1 MTSRQTIRHRLLV
14 SNVIMVVV
22 PVLVTALVGVACL
35 AVMLNTARHNGLG
48 LDSESDFYWAGT
60 TAAELVENTVDNAA
74 PTSVSYDGVASM
86 LQGQG
91 LDLAVIED
99 GDAVFTTGGVTE
111 TDLSFALAASA
122 TGESPVTMRSGE
134 RTMFLK
140 AEVAD
145 DGATNYQVAVFGSL
159 TEVAD
164 GTIKHMA
171 VASAFI
177 LAITAALSVY
187 LVNRFCHRYVFDR
200 IEWSLGH
207 LEEGV
212 RQLSA
217 GNLSYRIRYDHD
229 DEFRP
234 IADSFDRMTA
244 QLQASEERQQR
255 DQRNRQELIA
265 CISHD
270 LRSPLTSIRG
280 YAEGLR
286 DGIATTPQMRDR
298 YATRIASK
306 AEEMDGLVSELFMF
320 SKLDLGDF
328 PHEERPVRVDAFLQ
342 GVLDNLTPELERTG
356 NALAQVELA
365 SATVLADE
373 RLLRQAVTNVL
384 LNASKHA
391 PGSAITVRASV
402 APDGRHV
409 EVAIADSGPGVP
421 AESLGRIFEVFYR
434 TDPSRTAASGGSGLG
449 LAIVQRAMRAMGGE
463 ATAENAEPHGLC
475 VTLTL
480 RVAGQEFAEKDNTEE
495 ASA

>member
-35 AVMLNTARHNGLG
+35 AVMLNTASHKGLG

-74 PTSVSYDGVASM
+74 PASVSYDGVASM

-99 GDAVFTTGGVTE
+99 GDVVFSTSGITG
-111 TDLSFALAASA
+111 TDLSFALTASA

-140 AEVAD
+140 AEESEG
-145 DGATNYQVAVFGSL
+145 GATSYQVAVFGSL

-164 GTIKHMA
+164 GTIKQMA

-177 LAITAALSVY
+177 LALTAALSVY

-217 GNLSYRIRYDHD
+217 GNLSYRIRYDRD

-244 QLQASEERQQR
+244 QLQASEERQRR

-286 DGIATTPQMRDR
+286 DGIATTPQMRER

-342 GVLDNLTPELERTG
+342 NVLDNLTPELERTG
-356 NALAQVELA
+356 NTLAQVELTP
-365 SATVLADE
+365 ATVLADE

-384 LNASKHA
+384 LNATRHA
-391 PGSAITVRASV
+391 PGSAITVRAGV
-402 APDGRHV
+402 TLDGSHV
-409 EVAIADSGPGVP
+409 DVAIADNGPGVP
-421 AESLGRIFEVFYR
+421 EDSLGRIFEVFYR

-463 ATAENAEPHGLC
+463 ATAENVEPHGLR

-480 RVAGQEFAEKDNTEE
+480 RIAGQKAAENSTRE

>member
-1 MTSRQTIRHRLLV
+1 
-14 SNVIMVVV
+14 MVVV

-35 AVMLNTARHNGLG
+35 AVMLNTASHKGLG

-60 TAAELVENTVDNAA
+60 TAAELVENIVDNDA
-74 PTSVSYDGVASM
+74 PASVSYDGITST

-99 GDAVFTTGGVTE
+99 GDVVFSTSGITG

-140 AEVAD
+140 AEVAE
-145 DGATNYQVAVFGSL
+145 DGATSYQVAVFGSL

-164 GTIKHMA
+164 GTIKQMA

-177 LAITAALSVY
+177 LALTAALSVY

-200 IEWSLGH
+200 IEWSLDH

-217 GNLSYRIRYDHD
+217 GNLSYRIRYDRD

-244 QLQASEERQQR
+244 QLQASEERQKR

-286 DGIATTPQMRDR
+286 DGIATTPQMRER

-328 PHEERPVRVDAFLQ
+328 PHEERPVRVDTFLQ
-342 GVLDNLTPELERTG
+342 NVLDNLAPELERTG
-356 NALAQVELA
+356 NTLAQVALTP
-365 SATVLADE
+365 ATVLADK

-384 LNASKHA
+384 LNAMKHA

-402 APDGRHV
+402 APDGSHV
-409 EVAIADSGPGVP
+409 EVAIADNGPGVP
-421 AESLGRIFEVFYR
+421 AESLERIFEVFYR
-434 TDPSRTAASGGSGLG
+434 TDPSRTATSGGSGLG
-449 LAIVQRAMRAMGGE
+449 LAIVRRAMHAMGGE
-463 ATAENAEPHGLC
+463 ATAENVEPHGLR
-475 VTLTL
+475 VILTL
-480 RVAGQEFAEKDNTEE
+480 RVAEQAAAENSTGE

>member
-1 MTSRQTIRHRLLV
+1 MTSRQTIRHRLFV

-22 PVLVTALVGVACL
+22 PVLVTAFVGVVCL
-35 AVMLNTARHNGLG
+35 AVMLNTASHKGLG

-60 TAAELVENTVDNAA
+60 TAAELVENTVGNAS
-74 PTSVSYDGVASM
+74 PTSASYDGIVSL

-99 GDAVFTTGGVTE
+99 GDVVFSTSGVTG
-111 TDLSFALAASA
+111 TDLSFALAAGA
-122 TGESPVTMRSGE
+122 AGESPVTMRSGE
-134 RTMFLK
+134 RITFLK
-140 AEVAD
+140 AEVAEG
-145 DGATNYQVAVFGSL
+145 GAASYQVAVFGSL

-177 LAITAALSVY
+177 LALTAALSVY

-217 GNLSYRIRYDHD
+217 GNLSYRIRYDRD

-234 IADSFDRMTA
+234 IADSFDRMTF
-244 QLQASEERQQR
+244 QLQASEERQRR

-286 DGIATTPQMRDR
+286 DGIATTPQMRER

-328 PHEERPVRVDAFLQ
+328 PHEERPVRVDTFLQ
-342 GVLDNLTPELERTG
+342 NVLDDLAPELERTG
-356 NALAQVELA
+356 NTLAQVELA
-365 SATVLADE
+365 PATVLADE

-384 LNASKHA
+384 LNTTRHA
-391 PGSAITVRASV
+391 PGSAITVRAGV
-402 APDGRHV
+402 TPDGSHV
-409 EVAIADSGPGVP
+409 DVAIADNGPGVP
-421 AESLGRIFEVFYR
+421 EESLGRIFEVFYR

-463 ATAENAEPHGLC
+463 ATAESIEPHGLR
-475 VTLTL
+475 VILTL
-480 RVAGQEFAEKDNTEE
+480 RVTGQKAAENSTRE

>member
-22 PVLVTALVGVACL
+22 PVLVTTLVGLACL
-35 AVMLNTARHNGLG
+35 AVMLNTASHKGLG

-60 TAAELVENTVDNAA
+60 TAAELVENTVGDAEPA
-74 PTSVSYDGVASM
+74 SVSYDGIVSL

-91 LDLAVIED
+91 LDLAVIDD
-99 GDAVFTTGGVTE
+99 GHVVFSTSGVTG
-111 TDLSFALAASA
+111 TDLSFALAAGA
-122 TGESPVTMRSGE
+122 AGESPVTMRSGE
-134 RTMFLK
+134 RIMFLK
-140 AEVAD
+140 AEGAEG
-145 DGATNYQVAVFGSL
+145 GATSYQVAVFGSL

-177 LAITAALSVY
+177 LALTAALSVY

-217 GNLSYRIRYDHD
+217 GNLSYRIRYDRD

-286 DGIATTPQMRDR
+286 DGIATTPQMRER

-328 PHEERPVRVDAFLQ
+328 PHEERPVRVDTFLQ
-342 GVLDNLTPELERTG
+342 GVLDNLTPELERAG
-356 NALAQVELA
+356 NTLTQVELA
-365 SATVLADE
+365 PATVLADE

-384 LNASKHA
+384 LNATRHA
-391 PGSAITVRASV
+391 PGSAITVRAGV
-402 APDGRHV
+402 TPDGSHV
-409 EVAIADSGPGVP
+409 DMAIADNGPGVP
-421 AESLGRIFEVFYR
+421 EESLGRIFEVFYR

-463 ATAENAEPHGLC
+463 ATAESIEPHGLR
-475 VTLTL
+475 VILTL
-480 RVAGQEFAEKDNTEE
+480 RVAGQEAAENSTREV
-495 ASA
+495 SA

>member
-1 MTSRQTIRHRLLV
+1 
-14 SNVIMVVV
+14 
-22 PVLVTALVGVACL
+22 
-35 AVMLNTARHNGLG
+35 
-48 LDSESDFYWAGT
+48 
-60 TAAELVENTVDNAA
+60 
-74 PTSVSYDGVASM
+74 
-86 LQGQG
+86 
-91 LDLAVIED
+91 
-99 GDAVFTTGGVTE
+99 
-111 TDLSFALAASA
+111 
-122 TGESPVTMRSGE
+122 
-134 RTMFLK
+134 
-140 AEVAD
+140 
-145 DGATNYQVAVFGSL
+145 
-159 TEVAD
+159 
-164 GTIKHMA
+164 MA
-171 VASAFI
+171 VASVFI
-177 LAITAALSVY
+177 LALTAALSVY

-212 RQLSA
+212 QQLSA
-217 GNLSYRIRYDHD
+217 GNLSYRICYDRD

-286 DGIATTPQMRDR
+286 DGIATTPQMRER

-328 PHEERPVRVDAFLQ
+328 PHEERPVRVDTFLQ
-342 GVLDNLTPELERTG
+342 NVLDNLAPELERTG
-356 NALAQVELA
+356 NTLAQVELTP
-365 SATVLADE
+365 ATALADE

-384 LNASKHA
+384 LNATRHA
-391 PGSAITVRASV
+391 PGSAITVRAGV
-402 APDGRHV
+402 TLDGSHV
-409 EVAIADSGPGVP
+409 DVVIADNGPGVP

-434 TDPSRTAASGGSGLG
+434 TDPSRTAASGGSRLG

-463 ATAENAEPHGLC
+463 ATAENVEPHGLR

-480 RVAGQEFAEKDNTEE
+480 RIAGQKAAENSTRE

>member
-1 MTSRQTIRHRLLV
+1 M
-14 SNVIMVVV
+14 
-22 PVLVTALVGVACL
+22 
-35 AVMLNTARHNGLG
+35 
-48 LDSESDFYWAGT
+48 
-60 TAAELVENTVDNAA
+60 DNAA
-74 PTSVSYDGVASM
+74 PASVSYDGVASI

-99 GDAVFTTGGVTE
+99 GGAVFSTSGVTD

-140 AEVAD
+140 AEAAE
-145 DGATNYQVAVFGSL
+145 DGAISYQVAVFGSL

-164 GTIKHMA
+164 GTIKQMA

-177 LAITAALSVY
+177 LALTAALSVY

-212 RQLSA
+212 QQLSA
-217 GNLSYRIRYDHD
+217 GNLSYRIRYDRD

-265 CISHD
+265 CISHA

-286 DGIATTPQMRDR
+286 DGIATTPQMRER

-328 PHEERPVRVDAFLQ
+328 PHEERPVRVDTFLQ
-342 GVLDNLTPELERTG
+342 NVLDNLAPALERTG
-356 NALAQVELA
+356 NTLAQVELTP
-365 SATVLADE
+365 ATALADE

-384 LNASKHA
+384 LNATRHA
-391 PGSAITVRASV
+391 PGSAITVRAGV
-402 APDGRHV
+402 TLDGSHV
-409 EVAIADSGPGVP
+409 DVVIADNGPGVP

-463 ATAENAEPHGLC
+463 ATAENVEPHGLR
-475 VTLTL
+475 VILTL
-480 RVAGQEFAEKDNTEE
+480 RVAEQAAAENSTGE

>member
-22 PVLVTALVGVACL
+22 PVLVTALVGLACL
-35 AVMLNTARHNGLG
+35 AVMLNTASHKGLG

-60 TAAELVENTVDNAA
+60 TAAELVENTVGNAEPA
-74 PTSVSYDGVASM
+74 SVSYDGVTSV

-99 GDAVFTTGGVTE
+99 GDVVFSTSGITG

-140 AEVAD
+140 AEAAE
-145 DGATNYQVAVFGSL
+145 DGATSYQVAVFGSL

-164 GTIKHMA
+164 STIKQMA

-177 LAITAALSVY
+177 LALTAALSVY

-212 RQLSA
+212 QQLSA
-217 GNLSYRIRYDHD
+217 GNLSYRIRYDRD

-244 QLQASEERQQR
+244 QLQASEERQRR

-286 DGIATTPQMRDR
+286 DGIATTPQMRER

-328 PHEERPVRVDAFLQ
+328 PHEERPVRVDTFLQ
-342 GVLDNLTPELERTG
+342 NVLDNLAPELERTG
-356 NALAQVELA
+356 NTLAQVELTP
-365 SATVLADE
+365 ATVLADE

-402 APDGRHV
+402 APDGSHV
-409 EVAIADSGPGVP
+409 DVAITDNGPGVP
-421 AESLGRIFEVFYR
+421 EESLGRIFEVFYR

-463 ATAENAEPHGLC
+463 ATAESIEPHGLR
-475 VTLTL
+475 VILTL
-480 RVAGQEFAEKDNTEE
+480 RVTGQKAAENSTRE

>member
-1 MTSRQTIRHRLLV
+1 MTSRQTIRHRLFV

-22 PVLVTALVGVACL
+22 PVLVTAFVGVVCL
-35 AVMLNTARHNGLG
+35 AVMLNTASHKGLG

-60 TAAELVENTVDNAA
+60 TAAELVENTVGNAS
-74 PTSVSYDGVASM
+74 PTSASYDGIVSL

-99 GDAVFTTGGVTE
+99 GDVVFSTSGVTG
-111 TDLSFALAASA
+111 TDLSFALAAGA
-122 TGESPVTMRSGE
+122 AGESPVTMRSGE

-140 AEVAD
+140 AEVAE
-145 DGATNYQVAVFGSL
+145 DGATSYQVAVFGSL

-164 GTIKHMA
+164 GTIKQMA

-177 LAITAALSVY
+177 LALTAALSVY

-212 RQLSA
+212 QQLSA
-217 GNLSYRIRYDHD
+217 GNLSYRIRYDRD

-234 IADSFDRMTA
+234 IADSFDRMTS
-244 QLQASEERQQR
+244 QLQASEERQRR

-270 LRSPLTSIRG
+270 LRSPLTSIRD

-286 DGIATTPQMRDR
+286 DGIATTPQMRER

-328 PHEERPVRVDAFLQ
+328 PHEERPVRVDTFLQ
-342 GVLDNLTPELERTG
+342 NVLDDLAPELERTG
-356 NALAQVELA
+356 NTLAQVELA
-365 SATVLADE
+365 PATVLADE

-384 LNASKHA
+384 LNTTRHA
-391 PGSAITVRASV
+391 PGSAITVRAGV
-402 APDGRHV
+402 TPDGSHV
-409 EVAIADSGPGVP
+409 DVAIADNGPGVP
-421 AESLGRIFEVFYR
+421 EESLGRIFEVFYR

-463 ATAENAEPHGLC
+463 ATAESIEPHGLRVILTLC
-475 VTLTL
+475 VT
-480 RVAGQEFAEKDNTEE
+480 GQKAAENSTRE

>member
-1 MTSRQTIRHRLLV
+1 MTSRQTIRHRLFV

-22 PVLVTALVGVACL
+22 PVLVTAFVGVVCL
-35 AVMLNTARHNGLG
+35 AVMLNTASHKGLG

-60 TAAELVENTVDNAA
+60 TAAELVENTVGNAS
-74 PTSVSYDGVASM
+74 PTSASYDGIVSL
-86 LQGQG
+86 LQKQG

-99 GDAVFTTGGVTE
+99 GHVVFSTSGVTG
-111 TDLSFALAASA
+111 TDLSFALAAGA
-122 TGESPVTMRSGE
+122 AGESPVTMRSGE
-134 RTMFLK
+134 RITFLK
-140 AEVAD
+140 AEVAEG
-145 DGATNYQVAVFGSL
+145 GAASYQVAVFGSL

-177 LAITAALSVY
+177 LALTAALSVY

-217 GNLSYRIRYDHD
+217 GNLSYRIRYDRD

-234 IADSFDRMTA
+234 IADSFDRMTS
-244 QLQASEERQQR
+244 QLQASEERQRR

-286 DGIATTPQMRDR
+286 DGIATTPQMRER

-328 PHEERPVRVDAFLQ
+328 PHEERPVRVDTFLQ
-342 GVLDNLTPELERTG
+342 NVLDDLAPELERTG
-356 NALAQVELA
+356 NTLAQVELA
-365 SATVLADE
+365 PATVLADE

-384 LNASKHA
+384 LNTTRHA
-391 PGSAITVRASV
+391 PGSAITVRAGV
-402 APDGRHV
+402 TPDGSHV
-409 EVAIADSGPGVP
+409 DVAIADNGPGVP
-421 AESLGRIFEVFYR
+421 EESLGRIFEVFYR

-463 ATAENAEPHGLC
+463 ATAESIEPHGLR
-475 VTLTL
+475 VILTL
-480 RVAGQEFAEKDNTEE
+480 RIAGQEAAENSTRE

>member
-1 MTSRQTIRHRLLV
+1 
-14 SNVIMVVV
+14 MVVV

-35 AVMLNTARHNGLG
+35 AVMLNTASHKGLG

-60 TAAELVENTVDNAA
+60 TAAELVENIVDNDA
-74 PTSVSYDGVASM
+74 PASVSYDGITST

-99 GDAVFTTGGVTE
+99 GDVVFSTSGITG

-140 AEVAD
+140 AEVAE
-145 DGATNYQVAVFGSL
+145 DGATSYQVAVFGSL

-164 GTIKHMA
+164 GTIKQMA

-177 LAITAALSVY
+177 LALTAALSVY

-200 IEWSLGH
+200 IEWSLDH

-217 GNLSYRIRYDHD
+217 GNLSYRIRYDRD

-244 QLQASEERQQR
+244 QLQASEERQKR

-286 DGIATTPQMRDR
+286 DGIATTPQMRER

-328 PHEERPVRVDAFLQ
+328 PHEERPVRVDTFLQ
-342 GVLDNLTPELERTG
+342 NVLDNLAPELERTG
-356 NALAQVELA
+356 NTLAQVALTP
-365 SATVLADE
+365 ATVLADK

-384 LNASKHA
+384 LNAMKHA

-402 APDGRHV
+402 APDGSHV
-409 EVAIADSGPGVP
+409 EVAIADNGPGVP
-421 AESLGRIFEVFYR
+421 AESLERIFEVFYS
-434 TDPSRTAASGGSGLG
+434 TDPSRTATSGGSGLG
-449 LAIVQRAMRAMGGE
+449 LAIVRRAMHAMGGE
-463 ATAENAEPHGLC
+463 ATAENVEPHGLR
-475 VTLTL
+475 VILTL
-480 RVAGQEFAEKDNTEE
+480 RVAEQAAAENSTGE

>member
-35 AVMLNTARHNGLG
+35 AVMLNTASHKGLG

-60 TAAELVENTVDNAA
+60 TAAELVENIVDNDA
-74 PTSVSYDGVASM
+74 PASVSYDGITST

-99 GDAVFTTGGVTE
+99 GDVVFSTSGITG

-140 AEVAD
+140 AEAAE
-145 DGATNYQVAVFGSL
+145 DGAISYQVAVFGSL

-164 GTIKHMA
+164 GTIKQMA

-177 LAITAALSVY
+177 LALTAALSVY

-212 RQLSA
+212 QQLSA
-217 GNLSYRIRYDHD
+217 GNLSYRIRYDRD

-286 DGIATTPQMRDR
+286 DGIATTPQMRER

-328 PHEERPVRVDAFLQ
+328 PHEERPVRVDTFLQ
-342 GVLDNLTPELERTG
+342 NVLDNLAPELERTG
-356 NALAQVELA
+356 NTLAQVELTP
-365 SATVLADE
+365 ATALADE

-384 LNASKHA
+384 LNATRHA
-391 PGSAITVRASV
+391 PGSAITVRAGV
-402 APDGRHV
+402 TLDGSHV
-409 EVAIADSGPGVP
+409 DVVIADNGPGVP
-421 AESLGRIFEVFYR
+421 AESLERIFEVFYR
-434 TDPSRTAASGGSGLG
+434 TDPSRTATSGGSGLG
-449 LAIVQRAMRAMGGE
+449 LAIVRRAMHAMGGE
-463 ATAENAEPHGLC
+463 ATAENVEPHGLR
-475 VTLTL
+475 VILTL
-480 RVAGQEFAEKDNTEE
+480 RVAEQAAAENSTGE

>member
-1 MTSRQTIRHRLLV
+1 MTSRQTIRHRLFV

-22 PVLVTALVGVACL
+22 PVLVTAFVGVVCL
-35 AVMLNTARHNGLG
+35 AVMLNTASHKGLG

-60 TAAELVENTVDNAA
+60 TAAELVENTVGNAS
-74 PTSVSYDGVASM
+74 PTSASYDGIVSL

-99 GDAVFTTGGVTE
+99 GDVVFSTSGVTG
-111 TDLSFALAASA
+111 TDLSFALAAGA
-122 TGESPVTMRSGE
+122 AGESPVTMRSGE

-140 AEVAD
+140 AEVVED
-145 DGATNYQVAVFGSL
+145 SVTSYQVAVFGSL

-164 GTIKHMA
+164 GTIKQMA

-177 LAITAALSVY
+177 LALTAALSVY

-217 GNLSYRIRYDHD
+217 GNLSYRIRYDRD
-229 DEFRP
+229 DEFCP

-244 QLQASEERQQR
+244 QLQASEERQRR

-286 DGIATTPQMRDR
+286 DGIATTPQMRER

-328 PHEERPVRVDAFLQ
+328 PHEERPVRVDTFLQ
-342 GVLDNLTPELERTG
+342 NVLDNLAPELERTG
-356 NALAQVELA
+356 NTLAQVELTP
-365 SATVLADE
+365 ATVLADE

-384 LNASKHA
+384 LNATRHA
-391 PGSAITVRASV
+391 PGSAITVRAGV
-402 APDGRHV
+402 TPDGSHV
-409 EVAIADSGPGVP
+409 DVAIADNGPGVP
-421 AESLGRIFEVFYR
+421 EESLGRIFEVFYR

-463 ATAENAEPHGLC
+463 ATAESIEPHGLR
-475 VTLTL
+475 VILTL
-480 RVAGQEFAEKDNTEE
+480 RVTGQKAAENSTRE

>member
-1 MTSRQTIRHRLLV
+1 M
-14 SNVIMVVV
+14 
-22 PVLVTALVGVACL
+22 C
-35 AVMLNTARHNGLG
+35 
-48 LDSESDFYWAGT
+48 
-60 TAAELVENTVDNAA
+60 
-74 PTSVSYDGVASM
+74 
-86 LQGQG
+86 
-91 LDLAVIED
+91 
-99 GDAVFTTGGVTE
+99 
-111 TDLSFALAASA
+111 
-122 TGESPVTMRSGE
+122 
-134 RTMFLK
+134 
-140 AEVAD
+140 
-145 DGATNYQVAVFGSL
+145 
-159 TEVAD
+159 
-164 GTIKHMA
+164 
-171 VASAFI
+171 
-177 LAITAALSVY
+177 
-187 LVNRFCHRYVFDR
+187 
-200 IEWSLGH
+200 
-207 LEEGV
+207 
-212 RQLSA
+212 
-217 GNLSYRIRYDHD
+217 
-229 DEFRP
+229 
-234 IADSFDRMTA
+234 
-244 QLQASEERQQR
+244 
-255 DQRNRQELIA
+255 
-265 CISHD
+265 
-270 LRSPLTSIRG
+270 
-280 YAEGLR
+280 
-286 DGIATTPQMRDR
+286 DR

-365 SATVLADE
+365 PATVLADE

-480 RVAGQEFAEKDNTEE
+480 RITGQKAAENSTRE

>member
-22 PVLVTALVGVACL
+22 PVLVTTLVGLACL
-35 AVMLNTARHNGLG
+35 AVMLNTASHKGLG

-60 TAAELVENTVDNAA
+60 TAAELVENTVGNASPA
-74 PTSVSYDGVASM
+74 SASYDGIVSL

-99 GDAVFTTGGVTE
+99 GHVVFSTSGVTG
-111 TDLSFALAASA
+111 TDLSFALAAGA
-122 TGESPVTMRSGE
+122 AGESPVTMRSGE
-134 RTMFLK
+134 RIVFLK
-140 AEVAD
+140 AEVAE
-145 DGATNYQVAVFGSL
+145 DGATSYQVAVFGSL

-164 GTIKHMA
+164 GTIKQMA

-177 LAITAALSVY
+177 LALTAALSVY

-217 GNLSYRIRYDHD
+217 GNLSYRIRYDRD

-280 YAEGLR
+280 YAEGLL
-286 DGIATTPQMRDR
+286 DGIATTPQMRER

-328 PHEERPVRVDAFLQ
+328 PHEERPVRVDTFLQ

-356 NALAQVELA
+356 NTLAQVELTP
-365 SATVLADE
+365 ATVLADE

-391 PGSAITVRASV
+391 PGSAITVRAGV
-402 APDGRHV
+402 APDGSHV
-409 EVAIADSGPGVP
+409 DVAITDNGPGVP
-421 AESLGRIFEVFYR
+421 EESLGRIFEVFYR

-463 ATAENAEPHGLC
+463 ATAESIELHGLR
-475 VTLTL
+475 VILTL
-480 RVAGQEFAEKDNTEE
+480 RVTGQKAAENSTGE

>member
-22 PVLVTALVGVACL
+22 PVLVTALVGLACL
-35 AVMLNTARHNGLG
+35 AVMLNTASHKGLG

-60 TAAELVENTVDNAA
+60 TAAELVENTVGNAEPA
-74 PTSVSYDGVASM
+74 SVSYDGVTSI

-99 GDAVFTTGGVTE
+99 GDVVFSTSGVTG
-111 TDLSFALAASA
+111 TDLSFALAAGA
-122 TGESPVTMRSGE
+122 ADESPVTMRSGE

-140 AEVAD
+140 AEVVED
-145 DGATNYQVAVFGSL
+145 SVTSYQVAVFGSL

-164 GTIKHMA
+164 GTIKQMA

-177 LAITAALSVY
+177 LALTAALSVY

-217 GNLSYRIRYDHD
+217 GNLSYRIRYDRD
-229 DEFRP
+229 DEFCP

-244 QLQASEERQQR
+244 QLQASEERQRR

-286 DGIATTPQMRDR
+286 DGIATTPQMRER

-320 SKLDLGDF
+320 SKLDL
-328 PHEERPVRVDAFLQ
+328 E
-342 GVLDNLTPELERTG
+342 LTP
-356 NALAQVELA
+356 
-365 SATVLADE
+365 ATVLADE

-384 LNASKHA
+384 LNATRHA
-391 PGSAITVRASV
+391 PGSAITVRAGV
-402 APDGRHV
+402 TPDGSHV
-409 EVAIADSGPGVP
+409 DVAIADNGPGVP
-421 AESLGRIFEVFYR
+421 EESLGRIFEVFYR

-463 ATAENAEPHGLC
+463 ATAESIEPHGLR
-475 VTLTL
+475 VILTL
-480 RVAGQEFAEKDNTEE
+480 RVTGQKAAENSTRE

>member
-35 AVMLNTARHNGLG
+35 VVMLNTASHKGLG

-60 TAAELVENTVDNAA
+60 TAAELVENAVGDASPA
-74 PTSVSYDGVASM
+74 SASYDGVASL

-91 LDLAVIED
+91 LDLTVIED
-99 GDAVFTTGGVTE
+99 GHTVFSTSGVTG
-111 TDLSFALAASA
+111 TDLSLALTASA
-122 TGESPVTMRSGE
+122 TGESPITMRSGE
-134 RTMFLK
+134 RMTFLK
-140 AEVAD
+140 AETPS
-145 DGATNYQVAVFGSL
+145 DGTTSYHVAVFGSL

-171 VASAFI
+171 AASAFI
-177 LAITAALSVY
+177 LALTAAVSVL

-217 GNLSYRIRYDHD
+217 GNLSYRICYNRD

-234 IADSFDRMTA
+234 IANSFDRMAA
-244 QLQASEERQQR
+244 QLQTSEERQQR
-255 DQRNRQELIA
+255 DQRSRQELIA

-286 DGIATTPQMRDR
+286 DGIATTPQMRER

-306 AEEMDGLVSELFMF
+306 AEEMDGLVSELFTF

-328 PHEERPVRVDAFLQ
+328 PHEERPVRVDAFLR
-342 GVLDNLTPELERTG
+342 GVLNDLAPELERTG
-356 NALAQVELA
+356 NTFSQVDLTPATALA
-365 SATVLADE
+365 DK
-373 RLLRQAVTNVL
+373 RLLRQALSNVL
-384 LNASKHA
+384 LNVSRHA
-391 PGSAITVRASV
+391 PGAAVLVRTNTTT
-402 APDGRHV
+402 DGNCVRV
-409 EVAIADSGPGVP
+409 VIADNGPGVP
-421 AESLGRIFEVFYR
+421 AETLGRIFDVFYR

-449 LAIVQRAMRAMGGE
+449 LAIVQRAMRAMGGD
-463 ATAENAEPHGLC
+463 ATAENVVPHGLRI
-475 VTLTL
+475 TLTL
-480 RVAGQEFAEKDNTEE
+480 RATDAPAERSGTEE
-495 ASA
+495 DPA